1 MAVRTHLLTLS
12 VALACLCA
20 APAFAQSAELAE
32 IDQLSRATEGVQSG
46 MALARRQIGE
56 SDLVGA
62 VATLER
68 LLIDHPQADDAL
80 LLHASLL
87 CRLDDKQGAR
97 AELAEMDRVR
107 VTETGWAEV
116 VAACGPVPR
125 PQGWGG

>member
-1 MAVRTHLLTLS
+1 MAVRHAILS
-12 VALACLCA
+12 IGIALASLWT
-20 APAFAQSAELAE
+20 APARAQSAGLAE
-32 IDQLSRATEGVQSG
+32 IDALSRATEGVPSG
-46 MALARRQIGE
+46 MALARRQIGD

-68 LLIDHPQADDAL
+68 LLIDHPQADEAL

-107 VTETGWAEV
+107 VTEAGWAEV
-116 VAACGPVPR
+116 IAACGPVPR